1 MAKISK
7 DTWVQIYKVILEPG
21 ERAPNL
27 PPETEAVPF
36 EMRVK
41 GFLLEDAEMGGE
53 ARIRT
58 VIGREIQGTLVE
70 ANPRYPHNFGA
81 PVPELLPIGGEIRA
95 MFKGE
100 ALLSKIAFKKIGP
113 SFDLW

>member
-1 MAKISK
+1 MAKIAK
-7 DTWVQIYKVILEPG
+7 GTWVQIHKVILKPE

-27 PPETEAVPF
+27 PPETGKVPF

-58 VIGREIQGTLVE
+58 VIGRQIRGTLVE
-70 ANPRYPHNFGA
+70 ANPRYPHSFGA

-95 MFKGE
+95 MLKGQ
-100 ALLSKIAFKKIGP
+100 G
-113 SFDLW
+113 DDGNTGRNNG